1 MRKLVLLLMILT
13 LAALAAAPASAD
25 TEIDISG
32 QIRVRSEADSRSFD
46 TSTTNGTY
54 TLMRTRVN
62 LAAEASGNTSAFV
75 QFQDSRTMG
84 GANQSG
90 AWQSGKLNDGR
101 NVDLH
106 QAYINIDRLW
116 IEGLGIK
123 AGRFEFTMGN
133 QRVLGSVGWHNV
145 GRTWEGG
152 LHWYETKSFKVT
164 AFVLKA
170 QEEMETQGVL
180 ANRDF
185 NIYGGLLEFDNLPL
199 EVFGIYE
206 MDNDTLYSEPDSSV
220 LAGNK
225 LGRWTLGWYYQRDYN
240 DLDFEFN
247 FAYQLGSQLDT
258 VDISAMMFT
267 GEVGYNFQC
276 KRKTRI
282 AFGIDYT
289 SGDDDPTDNDHK
301 AYNNLYYTGHKF
313 RGFMDYFVPS
323 GDAGL
328 MDIMFRTKMNP
339 HPKWTFKSDFH
350 IFKTAADYTYPVTG
364 GPKAASSDGG
374 MEFDFGLST
383 SSVEGVKLAGGVSL
397 FLPKKN
403 FVTKSLYALAPSEL
417 DDGDKEV
424 WALARTNDDMTVWAW
439 TQATLNF

>member
-1 MRKLVLLLMILT
+1 MKKLVLLLMILT
-13 LAALAAAPASAD
+13 MGALVAAPASAD

-32 QIRVRSEADSRSFD
+32 QIRVRSEGDGRSFD
-46 TSTTNGTY
+46 TSTIAGTH

-62 LAAEASGNTSAFV
+62 LAAEASRNTSAFI
-75 QFQDSRTMG
+75 QFQDSRTLG

-90 AWQSGKLNDGR
+90 AWQSGGLNDGR

-116 IEGLGIK
+116 IDGLGIK

-145 GRTWEGG
+145 GRSWEGG
-152 LHWYETKSFKVT
+152 LHWYQAKAFKVT

-185 NIYGGLLEFDNLPL
+185 NIYGGLLEFENLPL
-199 EVFGIYE
+199 EVLGIYE
-206 MDNDTLYSEPDSSV
+206 MDRDTLYSAPDSIV

-225 LGRWTLGWYYQRDYN
+225 LERMTLGWYYQRDYS

-276 KRKTRI
+276 KRRTRV
-282 AFGIDYT
+282 AFGIDYA
-289 SGDDDPTDNDHK
+289 SGDDDPSDNDHK

-313 RGFMDYFVPS
+313 RGFMDYFVAS

-339 HPKWTFKSDFH
+339 HRKWTFKGDFH
-350 IFKTAADYTYPVTG
+350 LFKTAADYSYPVAG
-364 GPKAASSDGG
+364 GSTALCSDAG

-383 SSVEGVKLAGGVSL
+383 SSVVGVKLAGGVSV

-403 FVTKSLYALAPSEL
+403 FVTKTLYASAPSGL
-417 DDGDKEV
+417 NDADKAT
-424 WALARTNDDMTVWAW
+424 WALSRTNDDMTVWAW
-439 TQATLNF
+439 GQAILNF